1 MKTNSGKRRILIVE
15 DNQDISDLLVIRL
28 EIAGYATAVASH
40 AAQGLKLVESFKPHG
55 ILLDIGLP
63 DGDGFGVL
71 EGLKFVSREPIP
83 VLMLTARQSMDDIK
97 KALAL
102 GARDYVTKPFDDQK
116 LLLRVAR
123 LLGGITKTTSEKTA
137 YI

>member
-1 MKTNSGKRRILIVE
+1 MKTGKRRILIVE
-15 DNQDISDLLVIRL
+15 DNIDISDLLVIRL
-28 EIAGYATAVASH
+28 EIAGYATCVAGSGT
-40 AAQGLKLVESFKPHG
+40 AALSEIEHFRPHG

-63 DGDGFGVL
+63 GGDGFEIL
-71 EGLKFVSREPIP
+71 AALRKQKNPAP
-83 VLMLTARQSMDDIK
+83 VLMLTARQSMEDIK

-102 GARDYVTKPFDDQK
+102 GAKDYVTKPFDDKK

-123 LLGGITKTTSEKTA
+123 LLGGITKPNTEKTA